1 MQKNSNCGYV
11 NAEGMI
17 KKLRTLP
24 DRYRDGKPTRLRG
37 FQPYFCPFTVNY
49 PEIFPLCAR

>member
-17 KKLRTLP
+17 KKLRIMP
-24 DRYRDGKPTRLRG
+24 DRCRDGKPKRLRG

-49 PEIFPLCAR
+49 PEIFPLCAC